1 MNNFHFDKNSFMV
14 IALTFTSLLGF
25 PVITPA
31 LPAVRDALNISTENI
46 GWIMAAYSA
55 PGIIFI
61 PLAGLIAD
69 RFGKKKVLFPSL
81 FLFALSGGACM
92 FADNE
97 ATLFFLR
104 FLQGIGASALGTLN
118 VSMAADCFRAQK
130 RKKIMGSIGA
140 MQNIGAGLLPVIGGS
155 LAAIMWFY
163 PFATA
168 LLAIPLGIFMIFKM
182 DEFQPK
188 QSEAN
193 SNTRMFVVN
202 AWAKLNDRV
211 VIELVFITGGFIFI
225 GFGAF
230 ITYLPLFLSD
240 TFNSPALTIGIIIG
254 SRAIMGTVMA
264 SQLTRLSSYLS
275 YRTLIF
281 LSFLALT
288 LALLIIPFV
297 ENQWMIIVS
306 ATFYGI
312 SFGILRPLTQ
322 YLMVDYA
329 PEDLRS
335 TFASAINFGLRV
347 SQTIS
352 PVFAGLLLVFSSYNE
367 LYLTAAILAFLMAC
381 YALTTVSLR
390 TND

>member
-1 MNNFHFDKNSFMV
+1 
-14 IALTFTSLLGF
+14 
-25 PVITPA
+25 
-31 LPAVRDALNISTENI
+31 
-46 GWIMAAYSA
+46 
-55 PGIIFI
+55 
-61 PLAGLIAD
+61 
-69 RFGKKKVLFPSL
+69 
-81 FLFALSGGACM
+81 
-92 FADNE
+92 
-97 ATLFFLR
+97 
-104 FLQGIGASALGTLN
+104 
-118 VSMAADCFRAQK
+118 
-130 RKKIMGSIGA
+130 
-140 MQNIGAGLLPVIGGS
+140 
-155 LAAIMWFY
+155 
-163 PFATA
+163 
-168 LLAIPLGIFMIFKM
+168 
-182 DEFQPK
+182 
-188 QSEAN
+188 
-193 SNTRMFVVN
+193 
-202 AWAKLNDRV
+202 
-211 VIELVFITGGFIFI
+211 
-225 GFGAF
+225 
-230 ITYLPLFLSD
+230 
-240 TFNSPALTIGIIIG
+240 
-254 SRAIMGTVMA
+254 MA